1 MSDAPKPT
9 AEGRFTSRFVRP
21 QAMRNLTSE
30 QRAEER
36 SSTWLELFF
45 DLCFVVAVAALAR
58 GLHHDPTLDGML
70 RFLGLFVPVWWS
82 WMIFTW
88 YATSFD
94 NDDVPYRVTLFV
106 AMLSILGLAA
116 SVGRI
121 GVDPSAVVGFVLAY
135 SLMRFLVAGLFVRG
149 GRSVPANLRPFV
161 AYYAVGNIIGATIW
175 LSSLLVPAPFRYVL
189 WAVGLAVELL
199 GPILAVMTLEN
210 PRITFHPRHIAER
223 YGLFTL
229 IVLGESVLAVVSGTA
244 GTDWAL
250 VPGLTAVAGFV
261 AAVCIWWLYF
271 DHVGSSGIEL
281 GPRPAFYWGYGHY
294 AVYAGIAAFGVG
306 VQLAIE
312 GLTVRAGRGSASLRR
327 LRSGGESRA
336 RGWRDPLPARHRLRR
351 PDQRRH
357 PERPRAG
364 RTPRS
369 DGAPGP
375 DHRSRLPALAA
386 RIHRHGLPGLAG
398 PGVLRNAH
406 RRPAGI
412 GLQASGNRSFFLKPE
427 TCSGGSRTALVRV
440 VPRPASAEYIGE

>member
-1 MSDAPKPT
+1 MSDAPKPGVAPGGDPAT
-9 AEGRFTSRFVRP
+9 RRLSSRFVRP
-21 QAMRNLTSE
+21 QAMRNLTNE

-121 GVDPSAVVGFVLAY
+121 GVDPSAVIGFVLAY
-135 SLMRFLVAGLFVRG
+135 SLMRILVAGLFVRA
-149 GRSVPANLRPFV
+149 GRNVPDNLRPFV
-161 AYYAVGNIIGATIW
+161 AFYTAGNLIGATIW

-199 GPILAVMTLEN
+199 GPILAVMTLDN
-210 PRITFHPRHIAER
+210 SRITFHPRHIAER

-229 IVLGESVLAVVSGTA
+229 IVLGESVLAVASGTA
-244 GTDWAL
+244 GTDWA
-250 VPGLTAVAGFV
+250 PAAMFTAVAGFV
-261 AAVCIWWLYF
+261 AAACIWWLYF

-281 GPRPAFYWGYGHY
+281 GPRPAFYWGYGHF

-312 GLTVRAGRGSASLRR
+312 AA
-327 LRSGGESRA
+327 
-336 RGWRDPLPARHRLRR
+336 
-351 PDQRRH
+351 
-357 PERPRAG
+357 
-364 RTPRS
+364 
-369 DGAPGP
+369 APQY
-375 DHRSRLPALAA
+375 ALAA
-386 RIHRHGLPGLAG
+386 GAPALEGYGLGARTVLAG
-398 PGVLRNAH
+398 GVILFLL
-406 RRPAGI
+406 GI
-412 GLQASGNRSFFLKPE
+412 AFVDRINEGTQNDRVLIARLAAVALLIP
-427 TCSGGSRTALVRV
+427 TTALGSLLSPLAFTVSV
-440 VPRPASAEYIGE
+440 CLVLMALAFYETFTEDVPG

>member
-1 MSDAPKPT
+1 LAALCDEGFGVSDAPKPGDVSGGDT
-9 AEGRFTSRFVRP
+9 AEGRFSSRFVRP
-21 QAMRNLTSE
+21 QAMRNLSSE

-36 SSTWLELFF
+36 TSTWLELFF

-58 GLHHDPTLDGML
+58 GLHHDPNLEGML

-135 SLMRFLVAGLFVRG
+135 SLMRLLVAGLFVRA
-149 GRSVPANLRPFV
+149 GRNVPADLRPFV
-161 AYYAVGNIIGATIW
+161 AYYAAGNIIGAAIW
-175 LSSLLVPAPFRYVL
+175 LSSLLVPAPFRYVV

-199 GPILAVMTLEN
+199 GPILAVMTLDN

-229 IVLGESVLAVVSGTA
+229 IVLGESVLAVASGTA
-244 GTDWAL
+244 GKDWAPAA
-250 VPGLTAVAGFV
+250 VLTAVAGFV
-261 AAVCIWWLYF
+261 AATCIWWLYF
-271 DHVGSSGIEL
+271 DHVRSSGIEL
-281 GPRPAFYWGYGHY
+281 GPRPAFYWGYGHF

-312 GLTVRAGRGSASLRR
+312 AA
-327 LRSGGESRA
+327 A
-336 RGWRDPLPARHRLRR
+336 PLY
-351 PDQRRH
+351 
-357 PERPRAG
+357 
-364 RTPRS
+364 
-369 DGAPGP
+369 
-375 DHRSRLPALAA
+375 ALAA
-386 RIHRHGLPGLAG
+386 GAPASEGYGLG
-398 PGVLRNAH
+398 PRTVL
-406 RRPAGI
+406 
-412 GLQASGNRSFFLKPE
+412 
-427 TCSGGSRTALVRV
+427 SGGVILFLLGIAFVDRINEGTQNDRVLIARLAAVALLIPITALGALLSPLLFTVTV
-440 VPRPASAEYIGE
+440 CLVLLALAAYETLTEEVPD

>member
-58 GLHHDPTLDGML
+58 GLHHDPHLDGML

-82 WMIFTW
+82 WMIFSW

-199 GPILAVMTLEN
+199 GPILAVMTLDN

-229 IVLGESVLAVVSGTA
+229 IVLGESVLAVASGTA
-244 GTDWAL
+244 GTDWA
-250 VPGLTAVAGFV
+250 PAAMFTAVAGFV
-261 AAVCIWWLYF
+261 AAACIWWLYF

-312 GLTVRAGRGSASLRR
+312 SV
-327 LRSGGESRA
+327 
-336 RGWRDPLPARHRLRR
+336 
-351 PDQRRH
+351 
-357 PERPRAG
+357 
-364 RTPRS
+364 
-369 DGAPGP
+369 APQY
-375 DHRSRLPALAA
+375 ALAA
-386 RIHRHGLPGLAG
+386 GAPASEGYGLGARAVLAG
-398 PGVLRNAH
+398 GVILFLL
-406 RRPAGI
+406 GI
-412 GLQASGNRSFFLKPE
+412 AFVDRINEGTQNDRALVARLAAMALLVPI
-427 TCSGGSRTALVRV
+427 TALGSLLSPLAFTVTV
-440 VPRPASAEYIGE
+440 CLVLLALASYETLTEDQQE

>member
-1 MSDAPKPT
+1 MSDAPKPGAFSGGDT
-9 AEGRFTSRFVRP
+9 AERRFSSRFVRP

-58 GLHHDPTLDGML
+58 GLHHDPSLEGML

-135 SLMRFLVAGLFVRG
+135 SLMRLLVAGLFVRG
-149 GRSVPANLRPFV
+149 GRNVPSDLRPFV
-161 AYYAVGNIIGATIW
+161 AYYAAGNILGATIW
-175 LSSLLVPAPFRYVL
+175 LSSLLVPAPFRYVV
-189 WAVGLAVELL
+189 WAIGLAVELL
-199 GPILAVMTLEN
+199 GPILAVMTLDN

-229 IVLGESVLAVVSGTA
+229 IVLGESVLAVASGTA

-250 VPGLTAVAGFV
+250 QAVLTAVVGFV

-271 DHVGSSGIEL
+271 DHVRSSGIEL

-306 VQLAIE
+306 VLLAIE
-312 GLTVRAGRGSASLRR
+312 AA
-327 LRSGGESRA
+327 
-336 RGWRDPLPARHRLRR
+336 
-351 PDQRRH
+351 
-357 PERPRAG
+357 
-364 RTPRS
+364 
-369 DGAPGP
+369 APQY
-375 DHRSRLPALAA
+375 ALAA
-386 RIHRHGLPGLAG
+386 GAPASEGYGLGARTVLAG
-398 PGVLRNAH
+398 GVVLFLL
-406 RRPAGI
+406 GI
-412 GLQASGNRSFFLKPE
+412 AFVDRINEGTQNDRVLIARLSAVAFLIPI
-427 TCSGGSRTALVRV
+427 TALGSLLSPLTFTVTV
-440 VPRPASAEYIGE
+440 CLVLLALASYETLGEDVPG

>member
-1 MSDAPKPT
+1 VSDAPKSGVAPGGDPAT
-9 AEGRFTSRFVRP
+9 RRLSSRFVRV
-21 QAMRNLTSE
+21 QAMRNLTNE

-121 GVDPSAVVGFVLAY
+121 GVDPSAVIGFVLAY
-135 SLMRFLVAGLFVRG
+135 SLMRILVAGLFVRAG
-149 GRSVPANLRPFV
+149 PNVPANLRPFV
-161 AYYAVGNIIGATIW
+161 AFYAAGNLIGATIW

-199 GPILAVMTLEN
+199 GPILAVMTLDN

-229 IVLGESVLAVVSGTA
+229 IVLGESVLAVASGTA
-244 GTDWAL
+244 GTDWA
-250 VPGLTAVAGFV
+250 PAAMLTAVAGFV
-261 AAVCIWWLYF
+261 AAACIWWLYF

-281 GPRPAFYWGYGHY
+281 GPRPAFYWGYGHF

-312 GLTVRAGRGSASLRR
+312 AA
-327 LRSGGESRA
+327 
-336 RGWRDPLPARHRLRR
+336 
-351 PDQRRH
+351 
-357 PERPRAG
+357 
-364 RTPRS
+364 
-369 DGAPGP
+369 APQY
-375 DHRSRLPALAA
+375 ALAA
-386 RIHRHGLPGLAG
+386 GAPALEGYGLGARTVLAG
-398 PGVLRNAH
+398 GVILFLL
-406 RRPAGI
+406 GI
-412 GLQASGNRSFFLKPE
+412 AFVDRINEGTQNDRVLIARLAAVALLIP
-427 TCSGGSRTALVRV
+427 TTALGSLLSPLAFTVSV
-440 VPRPASAEYIGE
+440 CLVLMALAFYETLTEDVPG

>member
-1 MSDAPKPT
+1 MSDDPKPGAVSGRDA
-9 AEGRFTSRFVRP
+9 AEDRISSRFLRP
-21 QAMRNLTSE
+21 QVMRNLASG

-116 SVGRI
+116 SVGRV

-135 SLMRFLVAGLFVRG
+135 SLMRLLVAGLFVRA
-149 GRSVPANLRPFV
+149 GRIVPAHLRPFV
-161 AYYAVGNIIGATIW
+161 AFYAAGNIIGATIW

-189 WAVGLAVELL
+189 WAVGLVVELL

-229 IVLGESVLAVVSGTA
+229 IVLGESVLAVTSGTA
-244 GTDWAL
+244 GTDWAPAA
-250 VPGLTAVAGFV
+250 VLTATAGFV

-281 GPRPAFYWGYGHY
+281 GPRPAFYWGYGHF

-312 GLTVRAGRGSASLRR
+312 AA
-327 LRSGGESRA
+327 
-336 RGWRDPLPARHRLRR
+336 DPLY
-351 PDQRRH
+351 
-357 PERPRAG
+357 
-364 RTPRS
+364 
-369 DGAPGP
+369 
-375 DHRSRLPALAA
+375 ALAA
-386 RIHRHGLPGLAG
+386 GAPASEGYGLGARTVLAG
-398 PGVLRNAH
+398 GVILFLL
-406 RRPAGI
+406 GI
-412 GLQASGNRSFFLKPE
+412 AFVDRINEGTQNDRVLIARLAAVALLVPI
-427 TCSGGSRTALVRV
+427 TALGALLSPLVFTATV
-440 VPRPASAEYIGE
+440 CLVLLALASYETLTEDVPG